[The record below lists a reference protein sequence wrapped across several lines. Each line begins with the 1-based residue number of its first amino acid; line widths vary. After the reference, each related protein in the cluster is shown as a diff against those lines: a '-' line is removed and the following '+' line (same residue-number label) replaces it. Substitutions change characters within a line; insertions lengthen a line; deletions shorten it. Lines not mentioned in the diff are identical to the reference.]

1 MSRFAIKSYLKT
13 VVLEDLKEE
22 IEVLSRMIVKE
33 YREHVKKNRLSF
45 KVRALDETGFRH
57 GIDIYSTDRKFLFF
71 KEKKLIKS
79 DITTLDFYFE
89 DNKEHLMQTPYEIAK
104 RFGNTAIKALVYSL
118 LNIREM
124 YKSCKVSNPKMLE
137 KCSRYYSLLI
147 LWMLYTESGKVEI
160 NNIRMWYENF
170 GIPECYFKYSQ
181 GIYIDKGL
189 VNTVIGIRGD
199 IDAMGEIIYS
209 VNNIQYK

>member
-1 MSRFAIKSYLKT
+1 MSRFAIKSYLKR

-33 YREHVKKNRLSF
+33 YREHVRKHGLSF

-57 GIDIYSTDRKFLFF
+57 GIDIYSTDRKYIFF

-79 DITTLDFYFE
+79 DISTLDFYFE
-89 DNKEHLMQTPYEIAK
+89 DNKEHLMLTPYEIAK

-124 YKSCKVSNPKMLE
+124 YKGSKVSNPRMLE

-147 LWMLYTESGKVEI
+147 LWIFYTESGKVEI
-160 NNIRMWYENF
+160 SNVRMWYENF
-170 GIPECYFKYSQ
+170 GIPERYFKYSQ
-181 GIYIDKGL
+181 GIYIDQGL
-189 VNTVIGIRGD
+189 VNTVIGIRGN
-199 IDAMGEIIYS
+199 IDAMGDIIYS
-209 VNNIQYK
+209 VNNIEYK

>member
-1 MSRFAIKSYLKT
+1 MSRFAIKSYLKRA
-13 VVLEDLKEE
+13 VLEDLKEE
-22 IEVLSRMIVKE
+22 IEVLSKMIVKE
-33 YREHVKKNRLSF
+33 YREHVRKHRLSF

-57 GIDIYSTDRKFLFF
+57 GVDIYSTEKKFLFF
-71 KEKKLIKS
+71 KEKKLMKS

-89 DNKEHLMQTPYEIAK
+89 GNKDHFLPTPYEIAK

-124 YKSCKVSNPKMLE
+124 YKNCKVSNPRMLE

-147 LWMLYTESGKVEI
+147 LWMLYTESGKIEI
-160 NNIRMWYENF
+160 ENVRMWYEGF

-181 GIYIDKGL
+181 GIFIDYGL
-189 VNTVIGIRGD
+189 SSTVVGIRGD
-199 IDAMGEIIYS
+199 IDAIGDIVYS
-209 VNNIQYK
+209 VNQIEYK

>member
-1 MSRFAIKSYLKT
+1 MSRFAIKSYLKR

-45 KVRALDETGFRH
+45 KVRALDETGFKH

-124 YKSCKVSNPKMLE
+124 YKSCKVSNPRMLE

-147 LWMLYTESGKVEI
+147 LWMFYTESGKVEI
-160 NNIRMWYENF
+160 NNVRMWYENF

-181 GIYIDKGL
+181 GIYIDQGL

-199 IDAMGEIIYS
+199 IDAMGDIIYS
-209 VNNIQYK
+209 VNNIEYK

>member
-45 KVRALDETGFRH
+45 KVRALDESGFRH

-79 DITTLDFYFE
+79 DISTLDFYFE
-89 DNKEHLMQTPYEIAK
+89 DNKEHLMATPYEIAK

-160 NNIRMWYENF
+160 SNVRMWYENF

-181 GIYIDKGL
+181 GIYIDQGL

-199 IDAMGEIIYS
+199 IDAMGDIIYS
-209 VNNIQYK
+209 VNNIEYK

>member
-57 GIDIYSTDRKFLFF
+57 GIYIYSTDRKFLFF

-137 KCSRYYSLLI
+137 KCSRYY
-147 LWMLYTESGKVEI
+147 
-160 NNIRMWYENF
+160 
-170 GIPECYFKYSQ
+170 
-181 GIYIDKGL
+181 
-189 VNTVIGIRGD
+189 
-199 IDAMGEIIYS
+199 
-209 VNNIQYK
+209 

>member
-1 MSRFAIKSYLKT
+1 MSRFVVKSYLKR

-33 YREHVKKNRLSF
+33 YREHVRKHGLSF
-45 KVRALDETGFRH
+45 KVRALYDTGFIH
-57 GIDIYSTDRKFLFF
+57 GIDFYSADRKFLFL

-79 DITTLDFYFE
+79 DISTLDFYFE

-124 YKSCKVSNPKMLE
+124 YKSCKVSNPRMLE

-147 LWMLYTESGKVEI
+147 LWMFYTESGKVEI
-160 NNIRMWYENF
+160 NNVRMWYENF

-181 GIYIDKGL
+181 GIYIDQGL

-199 IDAMGEIIYS
+199 IDAMGDIVYS
-209 VNNIQYK
+209 VNRIEYK

>member
-1 MSRFAIKSYLKT
+1 MSRFAIKSYLKRT
-13 VVLEDLKEE
+13 VLEDLKEE

-89 DNKEHLMQTPYEIAK
+89 DNKEHLMSTPYEIAK

-124 YKSCKVSNPKMLE
+124 YKSCKVSNPRMLE

-147 LWMLYTESGKVEI
+147 LWMFYTESGKVEI

-181 GIYIDKGL
+181 GIYIDQGL

-199 IDAMGEIIYS
+199 IDAMGDIIYS
-209 VNNIQYK
+209 VNNIEYK

>member
-33 YREHVKKNRLSF
+33 YREHVRKHRLSF
-45 KVRALDETGFRH
+45 KVRALDNTGFRH
-57 GIDIYSTDRKFLFF
+57 GIDIYSTDKKYFFF
-71 KEKKLIKS
+71 KEKKLLKS
-79 DITTLDFYFE
+79 DIKTLDFYFE
-89 DNKEHLMQTPYEIAK
+89 DNKEHLLSTPYEIAK

-118 LNIREM
+118 LNIQEM
-124 YKSCKVSNPKMLE
+124 YKSCKVSNPRMLE

-147 LWMLYTESGKVEI
+147 LWMIYTESGKVEI

-181 GIYIDKGL
+181 GIYIDQGL

-199 IDAMGEIIYS
+199 IDAMGDIIYS
-209 VNNIQYK
+209 VNNIEYK

>member
-79 DITTLDFYFE
+79 DITALDFYFE

-181 GIYIDKGL
+181 GIYIDQGL

-199 IDAMGEIIYS
+199 IDAMGDIIYS
-209 VNNIQYK
+209 VNNIEYK

>member
-57 GIDIYSTDRKFLFF
+57 GIDIYSTDKKYLFF

-79 DITTLDFYFE
+79 DISTLDFYSE
-89 DNKEHLMQTPYEIAK
+89 ANKEHLLLTPYEIAK

-147 LWMLYTESGKVEI
+147 LWMFYTESGKIEI
-160 NNIRMWYENF
+160 NNIRMWYEDLD
-170 GIPECYFKYSQ
+170 IPECYFKYSH
-181 GIYIDKGL
+181 GIYIDQGL
-189 VNTVIGIRGD
+189 ANTVIGIRGD
-199 IDAMGEIIYS
+199 IDAMGDIVYS
-209 VNNIQYK
+209 VNRIEYK